1 MIWLLVYIIG
11 YVTSYVVLFSFFM
24 EDADSGDNVDTFF
37 AALLSFVAC
46 LMWPIGVI
54 PAFITYLVMRRRG
67 ALEVPND

>member
-24 EDADSGDNVDTFF
+24 EDADSGDNVDIFF
-37 AALLSFVAC
+37 AALLSLVVC

-67 ALEVPND
+67 ALEVPNE

>member
-1 MIWLLVYIIG
+1 
-11 YVTSYVVLFSFFM
+11 M

-37 AALLSFVAC
+37 AALLSFVVC

-67 ALEVPND
+67 ALEVPNE